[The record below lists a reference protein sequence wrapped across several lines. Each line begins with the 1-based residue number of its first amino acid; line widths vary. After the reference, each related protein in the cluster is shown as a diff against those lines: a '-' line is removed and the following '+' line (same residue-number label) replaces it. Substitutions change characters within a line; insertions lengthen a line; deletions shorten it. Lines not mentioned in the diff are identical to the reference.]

1 MTKYVKLSVKQK
13 PKIQKMK
20 SITKQSLVLFSFLL
34 SSVAMLADHHKEVE
48 IEQTKYIPGT
58 WKRTWINTDGKAG
71 AMTKV
76 IRATKETNHFV
87 ETINGNRQLRFK
99 VEQVVGNILK
109 FQGIEGRTI
118 NKEPSSWN
126 DWEKNNL
133 SYLFQVDEFFWN
145 EVFWNLENSTKR
157 RFSRVITGNNGHSYQ
172 DLARRK
178 LSILKPM
185 IGIWEGSVDM
195 IELQA
200 YGVPAHKMKIKHP
213 VSFNKDESVI
223 IWHWETDML
232 DAFGATSYDAH
243 TGNIVT
249 NYHTST
255 GAQMTAK
262 LVSWNNNK
270 FLWERHGNSPNGL
283 IYEKCLIDL
292 SNPDIFRHK
301 IMDRTLNGL
310 AQPDEPEILLNK
322 TQ

>member
-1 MTKYVKLSVKQK
+1 
-13 PKIQKMK
+13 
-20 SITKQSLVLFSFLL
+20 
-34 SSVAMLADHHKEVE
+34 
-48 IEQTKYIPGT
+48 
-58 WKRTWINTDGKAG
+58 
-71 AMTKV
+71 
-76 IRATKETNHFV
+76 
-87 ETINGNRQLRFK
+87 
-99 VEQVVGNILK
+99 
-109 FQGIEGRTI
+109 
-118 NKEPSSWN
+118 
-126 DWEKNNL
+126 
-133 SYLFQVDEFFWN
+133 
-145 EVFWNLENSTKR
+145 
-157 RFSRVITGNNGHSYQ
+157 
-172 DLARRK
+172 
-178 LSILKPM
+178 
-185 IGIWEGSVDM
+185 M
-195 IELQA
+195 IELQT

-213 VSFNKDESVI
+213 VSFNKDETVMF
-223 IWHWETDML
+223 WHWETARL

-301 IMDRTLNGL
+301 ITDRTLNGL